1 MVESVSSVAVVIG
14 PTAAGKTAAA
24 MALQDLLG
32 GPDKAQ
38 LISADS
44 ALVYRGMDI
53 GTAKPSA
60 SELQQYPHQLI
71 DIRDPSESYSAADFV
86 RDADA
91 VVHTALQQGK
101 TPIIVGGTMMY
112 LKCLLQGIA
121 DLPRTD
127 ISLRG
132 ELERELAERSAQSL
146 HEELAQHDPDAAA
159 GIHPNNHQRLLRAL
173 SVVRASGQPIS
184 AQWRSNAIG
193 TRGTSSAGCR
203 RARRRRARAERRGA
217 GVAHQRSG
225 GEPGQGRGTRPYDC
239 VGAVHVAGVPPL
251 QAVRRRHAERGVH
264 DAGWPGLWS

>member
-71 DIRDPSESYSAADFV
+71 DIRDPSEPYSAADFV

-91 VVHTALQQGK
+91 VIHL
-101 TPIIVGGTMMY
+101 
-112 LKCLLQGIA
+112 
-121 DLPRTD
+121 
-127 ISLRG
+127 SL
-132 ELERELAERSAQSL
+132 
-146 HEELAQHDPDAAA
+146 
-159 GIHPNNHQRLLRAL
+159 IH
-173 SVVRASGQPIS
+173 I
-184 AQWRSNAIG
+184 
-193 TRGTSSAGCR
+193 
-203 RARRRRARAERRGA
+203 
-217 GVAHQRSG
+217 
-225 GEPGQGRGTRPYDC
+225 
-239 VGAVHVAGVPPL
+239 
-251 QAVRRRHAERGVH
+251 
-264 DAGWPGLWS
+264 